1 MFRSIWILSIY
12 IRAFMRRFMPSN
24 VLLER
29 IRRRRGLKWGV
40 LAMLLAV
47 PYLAVAVWCSG
58 AIDHGAPGWLNLV
71 IIVCLWNMMKFL
83 VMGPVS
89 LVLLLRARHS
99 EAKARRAEA
108 QAVAAEQRE
117 PIMTR

>member
-29 IRRRRGLKWGV
+29 IRRRGLKWGV
-40 LAMLLAV
+40 PAMLLAV
-47 PYLAVAVWCSG
+47 PYLAIAVWCSG

-83 VMGPVS
+83 LTGPVS
-89 LVLLLRARHS
+89 LVLLLWARHR
-99 EAKARRAEA
+99 EAKARRAEG

-117 PIMTR
+117 PVMTR